1 MISRRFLR
9 LATTA
14 CVLFDNSSKA
24 SESKKAKQVQELLDL
39 VEVVSKNNKKPFMV
53 DLSHETMENEVVI
66 EDKKK
71 IIKAMKGHYTKQ
83 EMSNCKEEAENSL
96 QHQLSQRIN
105 KVETKLIETESLL
118 EHKLTEE
125 KNARLEAEKRAKK
138 LQEESSEEIKNLKEK
153 LKKAEKKL
161 DEKGGSCIIL

>member
-39 VEVVSKNNKKPFMV
+39 VEVVSKKNKKPFMV
-53 DLSHETMENEVVI
+53 DLSHDTMENDSVI

-71 IIKAMKGHYTKQ
+71 KIKAMKGHYT
-83 EMSNCKEEAENSL
+83 NCKEEAENSP
-96 QHQLSQRIN
+96 QHQLSQRI
-105 KVETKLIETESLL
+105 KKGETKLIETESLL

-161 DEKGGSCIIL
+161 EEKGGSCIML